1 MSDVSQGPGWWEA
14 SDGKWYPPESPPG
27 TADPVDD
34 TAAADAGAGVVHRVL
49 GTVMPVL
56 EIDLQPGQTVIAQGG
71 ELSWITSSIALSTS
85 TKGGGGSKG
94 LMSAVKR
101 VVGGGTLFMTEF
113 RAERTPGTVAFAT
126 KLPGEIRP
134 VEVRPDRT
142 YMVHRH
148 GFLAGTAD
156 VELAI
161 AFQQSFGAGLFGGTG
176 FILQRVSGNGTAWI
190 ELSGELVEYH
200 LAAGETLRVHP
211 GHVGL
216 LDESVD
222 FSIVPVKGIKNM
234 VFGADSIFLA
244 ALTGPGTVWLQS
256 LPLPNLAHALKPYLE
271 GRDQNQ
277 TNKSA
282 GFLSMLES

>member
-71 ELSWITSSIALSTS
+71 ELSWITSSIASPPRPRVAVAR
-85 TKGGGGSKG
+85 KG

-190 ELSGELVEYH
+190 ELSASSSSTTSRPARPCAST
-200 LAAGETLRVHP
+200 LATWACSTKASTSRSCRSRASRTWCSAP
-211 GHVGL
+211 TA
-216 LDESVD
+216 S
-222 FSIVPVKGIKNM
+222 FSRAHRARHGVVAVP
-234 VFGADSIFLA
+234 A
-244 ALTGPGTVWLQS
+244 AAQPGTRSQA
-256 LPLPNLAHALKPYLE
+256 LPRRPRPE
-271 GRDQNQ
+271 PDEQ
-277 TNKSA
+277 SA